1 MLATAKIRQRPDAAR
16 MTGNNRPSCG
26 FKVRSPIRR
35 AATTG
40 LRSSSAMIASST
52 AAVTN
57 ELCPEIK
64 QKTTA
69 GENKIAMNS
78 LLSSRPW
85 WRI

>member
-1 MLATAKIRQRPDAAR
+1 M
-16 MTGNNRPSCG
+16 
-26 FKVRSPIRR
+26 
-35 AATTG
+35 
-40 LRSSSAMIASST
+40 RSSSAMIASST

-64 QKTTA
+64 QKTAA
-69 GENKIAMNS
+69 GENKIAMSS